1 MLDAPDA
8 ARLPL
13 AIAAAAVAGI
23 VNSIAG
29 GGTLLTFPALLALG
43 ISPAVANA
51 TSTVA
56 LLPGALSSMLGYR
69 RELRGVERWRAAI
82 TVPSIVGGALG
93 AWAFLETRPD
103 DFARLVPWLVLGA
116 TALFMANGAVM
127 RLVRRDGSAAPREEP
142 RGPTIAMLAG
152 QLAVGVYGGYFGAGV
167 GILML
172 ASLGFSGFSNIH
184 RMNGLKN
191 WGGFCMNFIASLIFA
206 FTGRVD
212 WPIALSMAAA
222 AVTFGYLGS
231 RLAQRV
237 GATPVRRAIVVVG
250 LVSGV
255 WMLSR

>member
-1 MLDAPDA
+1 MLAAAPS

-13 AIAAAAVAGI
+13 AIAAAAIAGI

-43 ISPAVANA
+43 VSPTIANA

-69 RELRGVERWRAAI
+69 RELRGIEPWTRAM
-82 TVPSIVGGALG
+82 TVPSLIGGAVG
-93 AWAFLETRPD
+93 AWAFLATPAAE
-103 DFARLVPWLVLGA
+103 FARLVPWLVLGA

-127 RLVRRDGSAAPREEP
+127 RRVRRDGAGVDRREPEL
-142 RGPTIAMLAG
+142 PTLG
-152 QLAVGVYGGYFGAGV
+152 LLLVQLVVAVYGGYFGAGV

-172 ASLGFSGFSNIH
+172 ASLGFSGFLNIH

-191 WGGFCMNFIASLIFA
+191 WGGFCMNFIASVIFA
-206 FTGRVD
+206 LTGRVN
-212 WPIALSMAAA
+212 WPIALSMA
-222 AVTFGYLGS
+222 VTAIAGAYVGS

-237 GATPVRRAIVVVG
+237 GPAPVRRAIVVIG
-250 LVSGV
+250 LASGA
-255 WMLSR
+255 WMLTR